1 MKVYVAGP
9 MRGYA
14 DFNFPEFHRVAHM
27 LREVGHEVFD
37 PAERDNAQHGEGFA
51 AGNPQGRLE
60 VAESR
65 GFDLRKTLALDLQWI
80 CLHAEAIALL
90 DGWPE
95 SKGACAERAAALAL
109 GLKVA
114 PYWDLLTGDCR

>member
-14 DFNFPEFHRVAHM
+14 DLNFPEFYRVANL
-27 LREVGHEVFD
+27 LREVGHDVFN
-37 PAERDNAQHGEGFA
+37 PA
-51 AGNPQGRLE
+51 AGTGGEITQDR
-60 VAESR
+60 
-65 GFDLRKTLALDLQWI
+65 LRKWMAQDLQWI

>member
-27 LREVGHEVFD
+27 LREVGHEVFN
-37 PAERDNAQHGEGFA
+37 PATHSEQADDKAR
-51 AGNPQGRLE
+51 
-60 VAESR
+60 
-65 GFDLRKTLALDLQWI
+65 LRKWMAQDLTWI
-80 CLHAEAIALL
+80 CLHADAIALL

-95 SKGACAERAAALAL
+95 SKGSCAERAAALAL